1 MKIIGEAGSGH
12 YIAIVSHDELEKVF
26 NKFYGRPPPI
36 KVGDTINIAQGHDFC
51 GEIQRVCNAMQDS
64 MKAFERARA
73 TLQQFAMMVAEQVPA
88 EGEQK

>member
-1 MKIIGEAGSGH
+1 MKIIGEAGPGH
-12 YIAIVSHDELEKVF
+12 YVAIVSHDELEKVF
-26 NKFYGRPPPI
+26 NKFYSRPPPI

-51 GEIQRVCNAMQDS
+51 GEIQRVCGSMQDS

-73 TLQQFAMMVAEQVPA
+73 TLQQFAMMVAEHGHD

>member
-1 MKIIGEAGSGH
+1 MKIIGESSRDH
-12 YIAIVSHDELEKVF
+12 YIAVVSKGEIEKVF
-26 NKFYGRPPPI
+26 DKFYGKLSPI

-73 TLQQFAMMVAEQVPA
+73 TLQQFAMMVAEHGQN

>member
-1 MKIIGEAGSGH
+1 MKIIGESSSDH
-12 YIAIVSHDELEKVF
+12 YIAVVNKDEIEKVF
-26 NKFYGRPPPI
+26 NKFYGKLPPI

-73 TLQQFAMMVAEQVPA
+73 TLQQFAMMVAEHGQN